1 MTTPPDPLPKNLRS
15 LTAKTTVKVALGL
28 VVIKSITFWVTTSS
42 GILGSAADSL
52 FDVCASLL
60 VLWAILEA
68 ERPADADHPWGHGK
82 AEGLASLFQGIL
94 ILATGLTLVAHTVSR
109 FFDEGDS
116 GFSEA
121 PIGIA
126 VMIISS
132 AATLWLVRNLKSA
145 AEKTN
150 SPALAADS
158 KHYTSDLLINLS
170 VIIGLSTGQLLG
182 GAAWPDLVVG
192 LCIALIILN
201 CARETFL
208 SAIEMLMDRG
218 LKAKESRSIL
228 EAVQNFAPRV
238 SGFHDLRSRRSGAD
252 IFIELHLDLA
262 RDLSFVEAHD
272 LSEDVGEAISR
283 KLTNATITVH
293 ADPL

>member
-1 MTTPPDPLPKNLRS
+1 LRS

-28 VVIKSITFWVTTSS
+28 VVIKSITFLATNSS

-82 AEGLASLFQGIL
+82 AEGLASLFQGVL

-109 FFDEGDS
+109 FFDTGDS
-116 GFSEA
+116 GFSRA

-170 VIIGLSTGQLLG
+170 VIIGLSTGHFLD
-182 GAAWPDLVVG
+182 ARWPDLVVG

-228 EAVQNFAPRV
+228 DAVQNFAPRV

>member
-1 MTTPPDPLPKNLRS
+1 MTTPPDPPPKNLRS
-15 LTAKTTVKVALGL
+15 LAAKTTVKVALGL
-28 VVIKSITFWVTTSS
+28 VVIKSITFLATNSS

-52 FDVCASLL
+52 FDVCASFL

-82 AEGLASLFQGIL
+82 AEGLASLFQGLL

-109 FFDEGDS
+109 FFDTDDR
-116 GFSEA
+116 GFILA
-121 PIGIA
+121 PIGIT

-132 AATLWLVRNLKSA
+132 AATLWLVRNLKRA

-170 VIIGLSTGQLLG
+170 VIIGLSTGHFLD
-182 GAAWPDLVVG
+182 ARWPDLVVG

-201 CARETFL
+201 CAREIFL

-238 SGFHDLRSRRSGAD
+238 AGFHDLRSRRSGAD

-262 RDLSFVEAHD
+262 RDLSFVDAHD

>member
-28 VVIKSITFWVTTSS
+28 VVIKGITFLVTNSS

-94 ILATGLTLVAHTVSR
+94 ILATGLTLVTHTVSR
-109 FFDEGDS
+109 FFDTSDS
-116 GFSEA
+116 GFIFA

-132 AATLWLVRNLKSA
+132 AATLWLVRNLKRA

-150 SPALAADS
+150 SPALSADS

-170 VIIGLSTGQLLG
+170 VIIGLSTGHFLD
-182 GAAWPDLVVG
+182 ARWPDLVVG

-228 EAVQNFAPRV
+228 ESVQNFAPRV

>member
-1 MTTPPDPLPKNLRS
+1 MTSLDTPLPTNLRS

-28 VVIKSITFWVTTSS
+28 VVIKSITFLLTRSS

-52 FDVCASLL
+52 FDVFASLL

-94 ILATGLTLVAHTVSR
+94 ILTTGLALIAHTVTRSLNL
-109 FFDEGDS
+109 DDT
-116 GFSEA
+116 GFQMPA
-121 PIGIA
+121 LGIA
-126 VMIISS
+126 SMLVSS
-132 AATLWLVRNLKSA
+132 MATLWLVRNLKRA

-158 KHYTSDLLINLS
+158 MHYTSDLLINGS
-170 VIIGLSTGQLLG
+170 VIAGLATGSFLE
-182 GAAWPDLVVG
+182 ANWPDLLIG

-201 CARETFL
+201 SAREIFISSL
-208 SAIEMLMDRG
+208 EILMDRG
-218 LKAKESRSIL
+218 LKAKESRAIL
-228 EAVQNFAPRV
+228 EAVQNFSPRV

-262 RDLSFVEAHD
+262 RDLTFVEAHD

>member
-1 MTTPPDPLPKNLRS
+1 M
-15 LTAKTTVKVALGL
+15 KVALGL
-28 VVIKSITFWVTTSS
+28 VVIKSITFLLTRSS
-42 GILGSAADSL
+42 GILGSTADSL

-94 ILATGLTLVAHTVSR
+94 ILATGLALVTHTVTRSL
-109 FFDEGDS
+109 DS
-116 GFSEA
+116 DDTGFRMPA
-121 PIGIA
+121 LGIA
-126 VMIISS
+126 SMLVSS
-132 AATLWLVRNLKSA
+132 IATLWLVRNLKRA

-158 KHYTSDLLINLS
+158 MHYTSDLLINGS
-170 VIIGLSTGQLLG
+170 VIVGLATGSLLNSNV
-182 GAAWPDLVVG
+182 PDLLIG

-201 CARETFL
+201 SAREIFI
-208 SAIEMLMDRG
+208 SSIEILMDRG
-218 LKAKESRSIL
+218 LKAKESRAIL
-228 EAVQNFAPRV
+228 EAVHNFSPRV

-262 RDLSFVEAHD
+262 RDLTFVEAHD

>member
-1 MTTPPDPLPKNLRS
+1 MTTPATPPLTNFRS

-28 VVIKSITFWVTTSS
+28 VVIKSITFLVTNSS

-82 AEGLASLFQGIL
+82 AEGLASLFQGVL
-94 ILATGLTLVAHTVSR
+94 IMATGLVLVAHTVSR
-109 FFDEGDS
+109 FFDVSDK
-116 GFSEA
+116 GFSLA
-121 PIGIA
+121 TVGIA
-126 VMIISS
+126 VMVASS
-132 AATLWLVRNLKSA
+132 IATLWLVRNLKRA
-145 AEKTN
+145 AAKTN

-170 VIIGLSTGQLLG
+170 VIFGLSIGHFLD
-182 GAAWPDLVVG
+182 ARWPDLVVG

-201 CARETFL
+201 CARETFI
-208 SAIEMLMDRG
+208 SAFEVLMDRG
-218 LKAKESRSIL
+218 LKAKESRAIL
-228 EAVQNFAPRV
+228 EAVQNFTPRV
-238 SGFHDLRSRRSGAD
+238 AGFHDLRSRRSGAD
-252 IFIELHLDLA
+252 IFVELHLDLA

-272 LSEDVGEAISR
+272 LSEDVAESIKR

>member
-1 MTTPPDPLPKNLRS
+1 MTMPPNPLQKNLRS

-28 VVIKSITFWVTTSS
+28 VVIKSITFLATHSS

-52 FDVCASLL
+52 FDACASLL
-60 VLWAILEA
+60 VLWAILKA

-82 AEGLASLFQGIL
+82 AESLASLFQGIL

-109 FFDEGDS
+109 FFNANDS
-116 GFSEA
+116 GVSRA

-126 VMIISS
+126 VMLISS
-132 AATLWLVRNLKSA
+132 VATLWLVRNLKNA
-145 AEKTN
+145 AGKTN

-170 VIIGLSTGQLLG
+170 VIIGLSTGHFLDTR
-182 GAAWPDLVVG
+182 WPDLVVG

-208 SAIEMLMDRG
+208 SAIEMLMDSG
-218 LKAKESRSIL
+218 LKAKESRAIL

-262 RDLSFVEAHD
+262 RNLSFVEAHD

-283 KLTNATITVH
+283 RLTNATITVH